1 MSTLKDFKNKYVG
14 LMSESGIENAA
25 FDFDYVVQEEGNIT
39 RFDLLANPDM
49 EIYSET
55 EKKLSEIFLRYIKG
69 EPLQYI
75 LGYTYFMNGKFKVA
89 PGVLIP
95 RSDTEVVVEQALE
108 YIKNHENS
116 SVLDLCCGSGCI
128 GLSIAETCHSVN
140 VCLCDISPIAVEIT
154 TENSS
159 ALGLNKRT
167 EILEGNLFEALSSR
181 IKKDKFQMI
190 ISNPPYIS
198 REIVKTL
205 EPRVKNYEPT
215 LALDGGEDGL
225 DFYRAIVKEAPKH
238 LLTGGMLIFE
248 IGYDQAD
255 SVADLMTISGEFSE
269 IKTFKD
275 YGGNFRGVSG
285 LLKGN

>member
-89 PGVLIP
+89 PGILIP

-108 YIKNHENS
+108 YIKNHVNA

-128 GLSIAETCHSVN
+128 GLSIAEACPSVN
-140 VCLCDISPIAVEIT
+140 VCLCDISPIAIEIT
-154 TENSS
+154 TENFYDYFRDDEYYTIEKNNFGDVEHIKLVKRFILKEEFETSFDPEKSNLDVEVAISYTDIDVDAS
-159 ALGLNKRT
+159 ADSL
-167 EILEGNLFEALSSR
+167 EILSFNDSNF
-181 IKKDKFQMI
+181 KKDYHTL
-190 ISNPPYIS
+190 YIS
-198 REIVKTL
+198 KVFFLYKIAFLNESVKKYYKSL
-205 EPRVKNYEPT
+205 SIIINCNKN
-215 LALDGGEDGL
+215 
-225 DFYRAIVKEAPKH
+225 
-238 LLTGGMLIFE
+238 
-248 IGYDQAD
+248 
-255 SVADLMTISGEFSE
+255 S
-269 IKTFKD
+269 
-275 YGGNFRGVSG
+275 
-285 LLKGN
+285 